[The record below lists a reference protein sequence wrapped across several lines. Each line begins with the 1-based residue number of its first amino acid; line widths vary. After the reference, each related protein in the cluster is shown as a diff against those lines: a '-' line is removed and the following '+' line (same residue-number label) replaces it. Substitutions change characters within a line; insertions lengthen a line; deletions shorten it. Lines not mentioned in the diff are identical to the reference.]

1 MLPVTSADI
10 RLFLHITAAT
20 IWVGG
25 QIVLAGL
32 VPVLRR
38 LGPDAASAAAR
49 QFQRIAWPAFA
60 VLLATGGWNLAEV
73 GVSGQTDSYL
83 ASLGLK
89 LGLVTVS
96 GIAAAVHAMIAGPM
110 VRQAET
116 ASEQRVARMA
126 SGISGAVGLL
136 AALGA
141 VFVGVQLRQS

>member
-1 MLPVTSADI
+1 M
-10 RLFLHITAAT
+10 
-20 IWVGG
+20 
-25 QIVLAGL
+25 
-32 VPVLRR
+32 
-38 LGPDAASAAAR
+38 
-49 QFQRIAWPAFA
+49 
-60 VLLATGGWNLAEV
+60 
-73 GVSGQTDSYL
+73 SGQRDAYL